1 MAGGFGCRPCGSD
14 HLFSLGSD
22 DLGVWR
28 TASAQRPICLR
39 SGDSHRTSG
48 TVHCRLT
55 SGAIFDNDLDF
66 APTTRQIVALGIGA
80 IPGDLF
86 LVFANDL
93 GFADDPLVQVRLD
106 TSSGEVIDDTP
117 TGKATVASPIPEPS
131 ALFLLSTALGFLL
144 LKRKK
149 AVQSMSVSLASR
161 SWHSLE

>member
-1 MAGGFGCRPCGSD
+1 
-14 HLFSLGSD
+14 
-22 DLGVWR
+22 
-28 TASAQRPICLR
+28 
-39 SGDSHRTSG
+39 
-48 TVHCRLT
+48 
-55 SGAIFDNDLDF
+55 
-66 APTTRQIVALGIGA
+66 VALGIGA